1 MLGLQDFKELT
12 ITNEPDD
19 ELGSNLDEDLVAIR
33 KLEDIQKFMPVQ
45 TSIEQIPVDSAD
57 MMDVSGVNDNKPI
70 ELPPEFVEM
79 QDTRQRIEKNNQFYE
94 KSRP

>member
-1 MLGLQDFKELT
+1 
-12 ITNEPDD
+12 
-19 ELGSNLDEDLVAIR
+19 
-33 KLEDIQKFMPVQ
+33 MPVQ

-57 MMDVSGVNDNKPI
+57 MMDVSGANDNKPI

-79 QDTRQRIEKNNQFYE
+79 QDTRQRIEKSNQFYE